1 MNHQKPKDLN
11 SISIYLGK
19 TRGGKKRANDKFI
32 KRASRQ
38 TVVSRAGG
46 RANEGVPFNEYRV
59 SAVQCEN
66 RPGTWM
72 HDVEA
77 LNT

>member
-1 MNHQKPKDLN
+1 M
-11 SISIYLGK
+11 
-19 TRGGKKRANDKFI
+19 
-32 KRASRQ
+32 
-38 TVVSRAGG
+38 VSRAGG